1 MKFFKTSTICLL
13 IACLMFCGIL
23 TGRNMQKKDAVFGSD
38 TDYITAENLALANS
52 SKATDGKTE
61 TVFRG
66 NSKKDTMLTI
76 DLGEEKEFNTVI
88 LKEDGLN
95 IKSFSILISTDG
107 EKFERI
113 YKGDKIEYHRL
124 CSFDSIT
131 ARYVRIYVDKAD
143 NFFRLKE
150 VEIYNQPK
158 VDASSFRRTA
168 YVINSDFYTIL
179 NDEATPQADKKNKI
193 KKMLDGFGFDKL
205 TNVIFCAGIG
215 FDKDGNVFI
224 NSLDEDQQKL
234 KNDLSF
240 MVNCMREFGSA
251 DLKISF
257 CTGFSADPNKN
268 IAMKEQSVLADNFIK
283 LANEFGFDG
292 IDIDYEFPQSDEDYK
307 IFGDFLI
314 YLKQNMTEKMTAEN
328 PILSCAFGTRDID
341 YPPDVI
347 EAIDMVNMMTYD
359 IFDQDGEHSSFW
371 SCAVQGAQYLESIGF
386 AKDKINI
393 GIPFYGTQN
402 NALMEQ
408 YIYKNLSNQDYF
420 SNYYKT
426 DTYLADGS
434 ETDVYFNSPAMVRD
448 KAAYALL
455 SGYGGI
461 MVWHNSCDI
470 DYNSPYSLWKAVDTA
485 INQFGGDE

>member
-1 MKFFKTSTICLL
+1 
-13 IACLMFCGIL
+13 MF
-23 TGRNMQKKDAVFGSD
+23 S
-38 TDYITAENLALANS
+38 
-52 SKATDGKTE
+52 
-61 TVFRG
+61 
-66 NSKKDTMLTI
+66 
-76 DLGEEKEFNTVI
+76 
-88 LKEDGLN
+88 
-95 IKSFSILISTDG
+95 
-107 EKFERI
+107 
-113 YKGDKIEYHRL
+113 
-124 CSFDSIT
+124 
-131 ARYVRIYVDKAD
+131 
-143 NFFRLKE
+143 
-150 VEIYNQPK
+150 
-158 VDASSFRRTA
+158 
-168 YVINSDFYTIL
+168 
-179 NDEATPQADKKNKI
+179 
-193 KKMLDGFGFDKL
+193 
-205 TNVIFCAGIG
+205 
-215 FDKDGNVFI
+215 
-224 NSLDEDQQKL
+224 
-234 KNDLSF
+234 
-240 MVNCMREFGSA
+240 
-251 DLKISF
+251 SF
-257 CTGFSADPNKN
+257 CTGFSADPDKN
-268 IAMKEQSVLADNFIK
+268 IAMKEQSVLADNFIN

-359 IFDQDGEHSSFW
+359 MFDQDGEHSSFW

-402 NALMEQ
+402 KALMEQ

-434 ETDVYFNSPAMVRD
+434 QTDVYFNSPAMVRD
-448 KAAYALL
+448 KTAYALL